1 MNPHINC
8 DRPPF
13 VFFSELALRRLLKWP
28 ASPIHS
34 SSFLQRGTGED
45 KCARRKR
52 LPQTR
57 RKGASTVEFAI
68 VAPIFFLVVLSL
80 IQFAGLLMSQN
91 VLTAAAREGGR
102 VASMPSTLSTNTVV
116 AAVKDR
122 ASRLGIAP
130 DLVIVNVNPTVLS
143 DLDTGAELRISVS
156 APISDMTWF
165 WAIVSPNGNLTA
177 ELTYHRE

>member
-1 MNPHINC
+1 MHPRIIC
-8 DRPPF
+8 DRLPF
-13 VFFSELALRRLLKWP
+13 VFFAELALRRLLKWP
-28 ASPIHS
+28 SLPHHFS
-34 SSFLQRGTGED
+34 WLLQRGTGED
-45 KCARRKR
+45 KCVGRKR
-52 LPQTR
+52 LQQTR

-102 VASMPSTLSTNTVV
+102 VASLPSTLSTNTVI
-116 AAVKDR
+116 AAAKDCALR
-122 ASRLGIAP
+122 GGIAANA
-130 DLVIVNVNPTVLS
+130 VTVNVSPAVLNN
-143 DLDTGAELRISVS
+143 LETGDELRISVS

-177 ELTYHRE
+177 ELTYHKE